1 MRFKTTTIVK
11 SLTALLAL
19 MPICS
24 SALTLTVGNETYFN
38 ASLVKEF
45 PQSLQIRHAG
55 GSAFLKRSDLSRE
68 QLEALT
74 GSSGGMTGKD
84 DKQSAAT
91 SNEGQDYVS
100 VPAGSTASISPTP
113 AKVPL
118 REGIEI
124 DGSSMI
130 AVTGRAGTL
139 VSRVATTL
147 DDSGNVAITSWA
159 NDLNTSVM
167 KVPRSQA
174 VNLLAHMNKYLEWEN
189 KSEKEG
195 LENVSKQI
203 GEVGDYDVVFEKE
216 RTGICKIVRKD
227 DPSEDSLFSKSQ
239 VLYLVSMLD
248 NLEKIEQ
255 VAATKRAEQN
265 AMQKRADDV
274 LR

>member
-1 MRFKTTTIVK
+1 
-11 SLTALLAL
+11 
-19 MPICS
+19 
-24 SALTLTVGNETYFN
+24 
-38 ASLVKEF
+38 
-45 PQSLQIRHAG
+45 
-55 GSAFLKRSDLSRE
+55 
-68 QLEALT
+68 
-74 GSSGGMTGKD
+74 
-84 DKQSAAT
+84 
-91 SNEGQDYVS
+91 
-100 VPAGSTASISPTP
+100 
-113 AKVPL
+113 
-118 REGIEI
+118 
-124 DGSSMI
+124 
-130 AVTGRAGTL
+130 
-139 VSRVATTL
+139 
-147 DDSGNVAITSWA
+147 
-159 NDLNTSVM
+159 
-167 KVPRSQA
+167 
-174 VNLLAHMNKYLEWEN
+174 MNKYLEWED